1 MTPQSED
8 FSAWYNELVIKAE
21 LVDRGP
27 VRGTMVIRPYGYRI
41 WELLQA
47 DLDRRIKETGHENA
61 YFPLLIPQSY
71 LEREADHVE
80 GFAPELAVVTHAG
93 GKQLE
98 EPLVVRPTSE
108 TVIGEFM
115 AKWISSHR
123 DLPMLLNQ
131 WANVVRWEM
140 RPRMFLRTT
149 EFLWQEGH
157 TAHADEADA
166 MRETMLSLQTIYLR
180 TARELA
186 AMPVVDGE
194 KTPGER
200 FAGAVRTFSIEA
212 MMRDGRALQAGTSHY
227 LGTNFAQAFGIQYTG
242 EDGRLAYAHT
252 TSFGMTTRM
261 IGGVIMTHG
270 DDKGLVLPPRLAP
283 YQVVIVPIGRGD
295 AVGEVIAAA
304 EALAARLADA
314 GIRTHV
320 DSRTH
325 VSPGFKFNEWE
336 LRGAPIRLELGPRD
350 LAAGTAVMVAA
361 ARRGQGADLARRRA
375 RAAGGRA
382 GGVPGPAARAGH
394 RLPGLA
400 HGQHRRVGRLRQG
413 GRHRLGAGAALR
425 HPGVRGGDQGRD
437 RGHRPLRA
445 AGRAAGVR
453 AVHPVRAAFGLRQAG
468 HLRPRVLGR
477 QQDHPVG
484 PYHCA
489 VGENWADEAGQVEI
503 PLAGGDVTEGVVRV
517 GDTVRRPVGPHSPL
531 VHALLAHLESIGFE
545 GAPRFL
551 GIDEA
556 GREVL
561 SYVDGEVAGRPRPP
575 WIADE
580 AQAGI
585 GRAAGPRL

>member
-27 VRGTMVIRPYGYRI
+27 ARGTMVIRPYGYRI

-71 LEREADHVE
+71 LQREAEHVE

-131 WANVVRWEM
+131 WANVVRWEL

-157 TAHADEADA
+157 TAHADEAEA
-166 MRETMLSLQTIYLR
+166 MRETMLTLQQIYAR
-180 TARELA
+180 AARELA
-186 AMPVVDGE
+186 AMPVVEGE

-200 FAGAVRTFSIEA
+200 FAGAMRTYSIEA

-252 TSFGMTTRM
+252 TSFGMSTRM

-283 YQVVIVPIGRGD
+283 YQVVIAAIGRGD
-295 AVGEVIAAA
+295 AIGEVVAAA
-304 EALAARLADA
+304 SALAARLADA

-320 DSRTH
+320 DARSH

-350 LAAGTAVMVAA
+350 LAAGTAVMVRRLGEGKESISLDGAPARLLDELAA
-361 ARRGQGADLARRRA
+361 FQELLLERATAFRDSHTVVVDDWDAFVAAVAVGWALALHCGTRECEELIKAETGATARCVPLDGPPESGACVRCGLPSAYGTRVIF
-375 RAAGGRA
+375 GRA
-382 GGVPGPAARAGH
+382 
-394 RLPGLA
+394 
-400 HGQHRRVGRLRQG
+400 
-413 GRHRLGAGAALR
+413 
-425 HPGVRGGDQGRD
+425 
-437 RGHRPLRA
+437 
-445 AGRAAGVR
+445 
-453 AVHPVRAAFGLRQAG
+453 
-468 HLRPRVLGR
+468 
-477 QQDHPVG
+477 
-484 PYHCA
+484 Y
-489 VGENWADEAGQVEI
+489 
-503 PLAGGDVTEGVVRV
+503 
-517 GDTVRRPVGPHSPL
+517 
-531 VHALLAHLESIGFE
+531 
-545 GAPRFL
+545 
-551 GIDEA
+551 
-556 GREVL
+556 
-561 SYVDGEVAGRPRPP
+561 
-575 WIADE
+575 
-580 AQAGI
+580 
-585 GRAAGPRL
+585 

>member
-27 VRGTMVIRPYGYRI
+27 ARGTMVIRPYGYRI

-71 LEREADHVE
+71 LQREADHVE

-157 TAHADEADA
+157 TAYADEVGA
-166 MRETMLSLQTIYLR
+166 MRETLLALSDIYTR

-186 AMPVVDGE
+186 AMPVVEGE

-200 FAGAVRTFSIEA
+200 FAGAARTFSIEA

-227 LGTNFAQAFGIQYTG
+227 LGTNFARAFGIQYTG
-242 EDGRLAYAHT
+242 EDSQLAYAHT

-295 AVGEVIAAA
+295 AFGEVIAAA
-304 EALAARLADA
+304 SALASRLADA

-320 DSRTH
+320 DARSH

-350 LAAGTAVMVAA
+350 LAAGTAVMVRRLGGGKEPISLDGAPARLADELAA
-361 ARRGQGADLARRRA
+361 FQELLLERATAFRDSHTVVVDQWDDFVKAVAVGWALALHC
-375 RAAGGRA
+375 GGRECEEEIKA
-382 GGVPGPAARAGH
+382 ATGATARCVP
-394 RLPGLA
+394 LDGLA
-400 HGQHRRVGRLRQG
+400 ESGLCIRCGLPSAYGKRVIF
-413 GRHRLGAGAALR
+413 
-425 HPGVRGGDQGRD
+425 
-437 RGHRPLRA
+437 
-445 AGRAAGVR
+445 GRA
-453 AVHPVRAAFGLRQAG
+453 
-468 HLRPRVLGR
+468 
-477 QQDHPVG
+477 
-484 PYHCA
+484 Y
-489 VGENWADEAGQVEI
+489 
-503 PLAGGDVTEGVVRV
+503 
-517 GDTVRRPVGPHSPL
+517 
-531 VHALLAHLESIGFE
+531 
-545 GAPRFL
+545 
-551 GIDEA
+551 
-556 GREVL
+556 
-561 SYVDGEVAGRPRPP
+561 
-575 WIADE
+575 
-580 AQAGI
+580 
-585 GRAAGPRL
+585 